1 MQKRLR
7 GKSSINK
14 FSTTNCLP
22 LAWLDIGGV
31 VRVSGGHIVD
41 DKKKMKTKMKGNRMR
56 KRTIK
61 KKMKGKR
68 KNKRRRR

>member
-22 LAWLDIGGV
+22 LAWLDIGGA

-41 DKKKMKTKMKGNRMR
+41 DKKKEKRKTKWKR
-56 KRTIK
+56 KR
-61 KKMKGKR
+61 KR
-68 KNKRRRR
+68 NRNRKRNINMNW